1 MRVQI
6 DRFEDGGWAVVLPYP
21 DGGNGFD
28 VPRDLFPDGAS
39 VGDVFDVRV
48 EWERGETGRQAE
60 ENRRLL
66 EELAG
71 GER

>member
-6 DRFEDGGWAVVLPYP
+6 DRFEDGGWAVVLAYP
-21 DGGNGFD
+21 DGRKGFD
-28 VPRDLFPDGAS
+28 VPRAFFPDGAS
-39 VGDVFDVRV
+39 VGDVFEMRLDHDPD
-48 EWERGETGRQAE
+48 ETGRQAE

-66 EELAG
+66 EGLAG